1 MVARRLQ
8 TVAKTSTRGTRA
20 AGPQT
25 NERDTQNYMDIKE
38 FLSNVQPG
46 KKVSR
51 LKRYEQEINELKSK
65 GYTDDQIRQWLAKN
79 NVVVSREA
87 VRRFAKKISQT
98 TSTETKPAKIID
110 KPHESNAE
118 RIQKCL
124 ADQKAQASNTT
135 FKHDKSG
142 KQTE

>member
-1 MVARRLQ
+1 
-8 TVAKTSTRGTRA
+8 
-20 AGPQT
+20 
-25 NERDTQNYMDIKE
+25 MDIKE
-38 FLSNVQPG
+38 FLDKVQPG

-51 LKRYEQEINELKSK
+51 LQKYTQEIRELKSK

-98 TSTETKPAKIID
+98 PATMTAEVKQDEVID
-110 KPHESNAE
+110 KPNESNAE
-118 RIQKCL
+118 KIQRRL
-124 ADQKAQASNTT
+124 AEQKAQASSAL

>member
-1 MVARRLQ
+1 
-8 TVAKTSTRGTRA
+8 
-20 AGPQT
+20 
-25 NERDTQNYMDIKE
+25 MDIKE

-51 LKRYEQEINELKSK
+51 LKQYEQEIGELKSK

-79 NVVVSREA
+79 DVVVSREA
-87 VRRFAKKISQT
+87 VRRFAKKISQ
-98 TSTETKPAKIID
+98 SPAPAISENKPVEVTEKPN
-110 KPHESNAE
+110 ESNAE
-118 RIQKCL
+118 KMQRRL
-124 ADQKAQASNTT
+124 AEQKAQASSAV

>member
-1 MVARRLQ
+1 
-8 TVAKTSTRGTRA
+8 
-20 AGPQT
+20 
-25 NERDTQNYMDIKE
+25 MDINE

-51 LKRYEQEINELKSK
+51 LKKYEREISELKSK
-65 GYTDDQIRQWLAKN
+65 GYTDDQIRQWLAQN
-79 NVVVSREA
+79 DVVVSREA

-98 TSTETKPAKIID
+98 AAPPITDNKTGDAAD
-110 KPHESNAE
+110 KANVTNAE
-118 RIQKCL
+118 KIQRRL
-124 ADQKAQASNTT
+124 AEQQEQARSTV